1 MPQVQRIADFEQQ
14 HETLLNQLPVD
25 IQELVKSRQKDAAS
39 VEGASLLMYCTC
51 VLHFTCRSDSICDSI
66 IHSA

>member
-1 MPQVQRIADFEQQ
+1 MCLAQVQRIADFEQQ
-14 HETLLNQLPVD
+14 HDTLLKQLPMN

-51 VLHFTCRSDSICDSI
+51 VLQFLRWSDSICDFD
-66 IHSA
+66 